1 MSTTES
7 MRQLRLSRR
16 QAITTG
22 TAASMA
28 ALVAAP
34 IGAPAQDASPVAE
47 AGGIDVALAGLPGI
61 VDEIMSRTGIPG
73 VAVAVVHDDV
83 PVFAAGYGVREA
95 GVEGA
100 VDADTVF
107 QIASVSKCLAS
118 TVVAALVGD
127 GHVSWSTKVAE
138 IDPSFAL
145 SGPWVTANVTLADL
159 FSHRSGLAD
168 HAGDL
173 LEDLGGDRE
182 LVLHNLRYLEP
193 EGAFRDSYAYTNFGL
208 TAAADAA
215 ARSTGSTWEETSRT
229 RLYEPLG
236 MTRTTSVN
244 AEFMAMDNRAA
255 GHMNV
260 DGQWIHGEDRQPDA
274 QSPAGGASSSAN
286 DMSQW
291 MRLQLA
297 NGVFDGVEVVAS
309 PGLEETHLPHAIS
322 NHPDH
327 PSTEMAGFYGL
338 GWNVR
343 YDQNGITVS
352 HSGAFALGAA
362 TCVFLL
368 PAEGLGIT
376 VLTNAAPEG
385 AAEAIAL
392 GFLDLYRHGAINAD
406 YLGII
411 GPIIK
416 ASAAPE
422 YGDDVAEAPAAVEEA
437 SEAGAYTGEYANDF
451 FGPLQV
457 LEEGDGLSI
466 QVGPAGMTFPLTHY
480 TRDVFTYMPPGENGM
495 ITSAVT
501 FTLGGD
507 GVASQVVV
515 ENLDLY
521 GAGTF
526 VRPVEGDES

>member
-1 MSTTES
+1 MATTES
-7 MRQLRLSRR
+7 VRQRRLSRR
-16 QAITTG
+16 QAITSG

-34 IGAPAQDASPVAE
+34 IAARAQEASPVAA

-61 VDEIMSRTGIPG
+61 VDEVMSRAGIPG
-73 VAVAVVHDDV
+73 IAVSVVLEDTQK
-83 PVFAAGYGVREA
+83 FAAGFGVREA
-95 GVEGA
+95 GAEGA

-107 QIASVSKCLAS
+107 QLASVSKCLAS

-127 GHVSWSTKVAE
+127 GDISWNTRMVD
-138 IDPSFAL
+138 IDPGFAL
-145 SGPWVTANVTLADL
+145 SDPWVTANVTLADL

-193 EGAFRDSYAYTNFGL
+193 EGSFRDSYAYTNFGL

-215 ARSTGSTWEETSRT
+215 ARYSGATWEDTSRT

-236 MTRTTSVN
+236 MTRTTSLN

-255 GHMNV
+255 GHMMV
-260 DGQWIHGEDRQPDA
+260 DGAWVHAEDRQPDA
-274 QSPAGGASSSAN
+274 QSPAGGVSSSVN

-297 NGVFDGVEVVAS
+297 NGMFDGEQVVAS

-322 NHPDH
+322 NRPDH
-327 PSTEMAGFYGL
+327 PSTEQAGFYGL
-338 GWNVR
+338 GFNVG
-343 YDQNGITVS
+343 YGGGGVSVS
-352 HSGAFALGAA
+352 HSGAFSLGAA
-362 TCVFLL
+362 TCVYLL

-392 GFLDLYRHGAINAD
+392 GFLDLYRVGTVQMDYLPFVGAI
-406 YLGII
+406 
-411 GPIIK
+411 IK
-416 ASAAPE
+416 ESGAPQF
-422 YGDDVAEAPAAVEEA
+422 GDSVAEPPAVVEEA
-437 SEAGAYTGEYANDF
+437 SAAGVYTGVYDNDY
-451 FGPLQV
+451 FGPLEV
-457 LEEGDGLSI
+457 LEEGDGLI
-466 QVGPAGMTFPLTHY
+466 MQVGPAGMTFPLEHY

-501 FTLGGD
+501 FTLDGN

-526 VRPVEGDES
+526 VRPDDGAEA

>member
-1 MSTTES
+1 MAIHDQV
-7 MRQLRLSRR
+7 RQPRLSRR
-16 QAITTG
+16 QAIAAG

-28 ALVAAP
+28 AVVAAP
-34 IGAPAQDASPVAE
+34 VAGHAQEASPVAE
-47 AGGIDVALAGLPGI
+47 AGGIDVALEGLPGL
-61 VDEIMSRTGIPG
+61 VDDVMSRTGIPG
-73 VAVAVVHDDV
+73 IAVSVVHEDTQKY
-83 PVFAAGYGVREA
+83 AAGFGVREA

-107 QIASVSKCLAS
+107 QLASVSKSLAS

-127 GHVSWSTKVAE
+127 GSIAWNTKMAD
-138 IDPSFAL
+138 IDPGFAL
-145 SGPWVTANVTLADL
+145 SDPWVTANVTLADL

-193 EGAFRDSYAYTNFGL
+193 EGSFRDSYAYTNFGL

-215 ARSTGSTWEETSRT
+215 ARFTGSTWEDTSRT

-236 MTRTTSVN
+236 MTRTTSLN

-255 GHMNV
+255 GHMLVN
-260 DGQWIHGEDRQPDA
+260 GEWTHAEDRQPDP
-274 QSPAGGASSSAN
+274 QSPAGGASSSVN

-297 NGVFDGVEVVAS
+297 NGMFDGEQVVAAA
-309 PGLEETHLPHAIS
+309 GLEETHLPHAIS

-327 PSTEMAGFYGL
+327 PSTEQAGFYGL
-338 GWNVR
+338 GFNVG
-343 YDQNGITVS
+343 YGGDSVSVS

-392 GFLDLYRHGAINAD
+392 GFLDLFHVGAVRMDYLPLVGAI
-406 YLGII
+406 
-411 GPIIK
+411 IK
-416 ASAAPE
+416 ESGAPKYGAS
-422 YGDDVAEAPAAVEEA
+422 VAEPPTVVIEPAD
-437 SEAGAYTGEYANDF
+437 AGAYTGEYANDF
-451 FGPLQV
+451 FGPLEV
-457 LEEGDGLSI
+457 LEESEGLVMR
-466 QVGPAGMTFPLTHY
+466 VGPAGMTFSLAHY
-480 TRDVFTYMPPGENGM
+480 SRDVFTYMPPGENGGT
-495 ITSAVT
+495 TSAVT
-501 FTLGGD
+501 FTLDGD
-507 GVASQVVV
+507 GVASHVVV
-515 ENLDLY
+515 ENLDVY

-526 VRPVEGDES
+526 WRSVDGE

>member
-1 MSTTES
+1 MSITES
-7 MRQLRLSRR
+7 VRQPRLSRR

-34 IGAPAQDASPVAE
+34 VASRAQEASPVAA
-47 AGGIDVALAGLPGI
+47 AGGIDVAMAGLPAI
-61 VDEIMSRTGIPG
+61 VDEIMSRTDIPG
-73 VAVAVVHDDV
+73 VGVSVVYQDTQQL
-83 PVFAAGYGVREA
+83 AAGYGVREA

-118 TVVAALVGD
+118 TVMAALVGD
-127 GHVSWSTKVAE
+127 GDISWNTKMAD
-138 IDPSFAL
+138 IDPAFTL
-145 SGPWVTANVTLADL
+145 SDPWVTANVTLADL
-159 FSHRSGLAD
+159 FSHRTGLPD
-168 HAGDL
+168 HVGDA
-173 LEDLGGDRE
+173 LEDLGADRE
-182 LVLHNLRYLEP
+182 TVLRNLRFLDLP
-193 EGAFRDSYAYTNFGL
+193 GSFRDSYAYTNFGL

-215 ARSTGSTWEETSRT
+215 ARFAGSTWEETSRL

-244 AEFMAMDNRAA
+244 AEFMAMDNRAV
-255 GHMNV
+255 GHMMV
-260 DGQWIHGEDRQPDA
+260 DGEWVHVEDRQPDA
-274 QSPAGGASSSAN
+274 QSPAGGVSSSVS

-297 NGVFDGVEVVAS
+297 NGMFDGVEVVAS

-322 NHPDH
+322 RYPEH
-327 PSTEMAGFYGL
+327 PSKEVAGFYGL

-343 YDQNGITVS
+343 YDENGITLS

-362 TCVFLL
+362 TTVFLL

-376 VLTNAAPEG
+376 VLTNASPEG
-385 AAEAIAL
+385 AAEAVAL
-392 GFLDLYRHGAINAD
+392 GFLDLYRHGAIQFD
-406 YLGII
+406 YLDAV
-411 GPIIK
+411 GPIVK
-416 ASAAPE
+416 AAAAPE
-422 YGDDVAEAPAAVEEA
+422 YGTEVAEPPSVVEEA
-437 SEAGAYTGEYANDF
+437 SAAEAYTGTYDNDF
-451 FGPLQV
+451 FGPLDV
-457 LEEGDGLSI
+457 LEEGDGLVM
-466 QVGPAGMTFPLTHY
+466 QVGPAGMSFPLTHY

-501 FTLGGD
+501 FTMGAD
-507 GVASQVVV
+507 GAASQVVV

-526 VRPVEGDES
+526 VRFAEGAEG